1 MAAPDPRERGLD
13 PAHILSVTNH
23 ATSGGRGHAGRA
35 VAAHGSVRISLPS
48 RRAASDAGVALTRVG
63 YQVARIDGTGHRD
76 VLVTGW
82 SAAGL
87 ESRLAAMRAVL
98 HQLDASPAVTA
109 AAVVE
114 RVRRLPAGSPAQP
127 DTSVLAEARAQLRA
141 WVSGRSGIHA
151 PHDPAIVPAD
161 RGNALR
167 LRVAW
172 TLEAA
177 IDDLVERHLRVAGHA
192 LPLFDSLR
200 QHTTD
205 DRAAKTAIR
214 RAGITFHLGASP
226 AQDSSALLQRASRSP
241 GTGPRSSAADTGGGA
256 PAGPAQL
263 AASGFPRPVT
273 DAVRAADAPA
283 VPSAGPGGR
292 HFPASRPGP
301 RR

>member
-13 PAHILSVTNH
+13 PAHILSVTNQ
-23 ATSGGRGHAGRA
+23 ATSGGRGHAARA
-35 VAAHGSVRISLPS
+35 VAAPASVRVCLPS
-48 RRAASDAGVALTRVG
+48 RRAASDVGVALTRVG

-141 WVSGRSGIHA
+141 WVFSRSGIHA
-151 PHDPAIVPAD
+151 PHDPAIRLAD

-200 QHTTD
+200 QHITD
-205 DRAAKTAIR
+205 DRAAKTAVR
-214 RAGITFHLGASP
+214 RAGIAFHLDASP
-226 AQDSSALLQRASRSP
+226 VQDSSALVQRASRPP
-241 GTGPRSSAADTGGGA
+241 GRGPRSSAR
-256 PAGPAQL
+256 Q
-263 AASGFPRPVT
+263 AASDFPQPVA
-273 DAVRAADAPA
+273 DAVRAADATA
-283 VPSAGPGGR
+283 VPSARPGGR
-292 HFPASRPGP
+292 HFPAGRPGP

>member
-13 PAHILSVTNH
+13 PAHILSLANQ
-23 ATSGGRGHAGRA
+23 ATGGGQGRAGRA
-35 VAAHGSVRISLPS
+35 VAAHGSVRVCLPS
-48 RRAASDAGVALTRVG
+48 RRAAGDASAALTRVG

-76 VLVTGW
+76 LLVTGW

-114 RVRRLPAGSPAQP
+114 RARRLPAGSPAQP
-127 DTSVLAEARAQLRA
+127 DTSVLADARAQLRG

-192 LPLFDSLR
+192 LPLFRFLR
-200 QHTTD
+200 PHTTD
-205 DRAAKTAIR
+205 DQAAKAAIR
-214 RAGITFHLGASP
+214 RAGITFHLNASP
-226 AQDSSALLQRASRSP
+226 AQDSSALVQRATRPP
-241 GTGPRSSAADTGGGA
+241 GTGPRSSAADPGGGA
-256 PAGPAQL
+256 PARPARL

-273 DAVRAADAPA
+273 DAVRAAD
-283 VPSAGPGGR
+283 VTTIPSARPGGR
-292 HFPASRPGP
+292 HFPAGRPGP
-301 RR
+301 HR